1 MRTNAPLRRF
11 LLAALM
17 IGQTALLLHAAF
29 PTEARAQEPQ
39 ATPPATATAGQRLV
53 ESVDITGN
61 RRNRDEDLL
70 YYVTTRPGDP
80 FNPDQ
85 VARDLKALND
95 LNFFNKTKSRVLTV
109 EGARGGI
116 DVIFEV
122 EELPVIRDLQFTG
135 LSSISESDVLK
146 AFRER
151 RIGVQ
156 KENLLDPVKINNA
169 TRVIK
174 ELLAASGH
182 PNATVN
188 ADVEEVSATSSAV
201 TFRVNEGDRVRV
213 VEIEFEG
220 NRNFKDGELRGAM
233 KYVKEAGLITRFKS
247 QDILDREK
255 LDVDLRLLRNYMA
268 GKGYLQARPGEPRIE
283 GLGRRR
289 TGFPILPLPL
299 LSSTDEALRIT
310 IPIIEGKVYRL
321 GDLKI
326 EGNSIF
332 DEKVIRAVI
341 GLQKGDVA
349 SGERIYKGLIEDLKK
364 LYGNNGFIQYT
375 AEPEP
380 TYKDNPANP
389 NEGIAD
395 YTITID
401 EGKQFTLRRLEFT
414 GNTFTRDNVLRREF
428 VLNEG
433 DIYNQ
438 SYVEY
443 SVLRLNQLGFFDP
456 IDKDKDVDFRQNE
469 EEGLVDVSVKVQER
483 GRQQIS
489 FNGGLSGIGGSF
501 FGLDYSTNN
510 LLGRGESLS
519 LNFAAGNRQQSF
531 VFSFTEPQIR
541 NRPISA
547 GFSLFVQSLK
557 FFGEGTFLS
566 QNVNALQ
573 GLSGSELDFLNTGDE
588 NLFTQRTAGLSLF
601 ATAPL
606 SEFYKK
612 RPFTLSTR
620 IGLSYSLS
628 QTSVKDPEVN
638 TDPSNP
644 QNAIPIIFRQPNIL
658 TSRITPSVV
667 YDSRDV
673 RGVDAIGG
681 KQIAMQLAFA
691 GLGGDVRT
699 YQPSLTY
706 QHFIPVRNKR
716 SNNPHVFGF
725 RILAGHVASFA
736 TTAKI
741 REAQTTSLSFIQG
754 VPVYERFFLGDEF
767 TIRGYNVRSIS
778 PIVPIDQFVSSRNV
792 VLASNPTGD
801 AVPINSASLQEFAQQ
816 IGTFTG
822 AGGANSR
829 FLTRGFQP
837 TGADTQ
843 LLGNFEYRIPLFGP
857 VSLAGFADI
866 GSAFNLRKGSDQI
879 FSSNFQGD
887 NPFLNTLGFIQCPAS
902 PFGIAPANLSTL
914 AACRPDSEL
923 ALSSGFSLVVRD
935 NRLVTRE
942 ELSNATR
949 FGPTDPITGLPFGF
963 QSAFLRGEAQTNTA
977 VRLSQAVFNKIS
989 DFRSSVGLEV
999 RVQLPVV
1006 NVPLRL
1012 IGFYNP
1018 NARRG
1023 ASEEIPGAFFRE
1035 EKMGYRFSIGRTF

>member
-1 MRTNAPLRRF
+1 MRINAPLRRF
-11 LLAALM
+11 LLAALV
-17 IGQTALLLHAAF
+17 IGQTALFLSAY
-29 PTEARAQEPQ
+29 PMVARAQEPS
-39 ATPPATATAGQRLV
+39 ATPAANASQRLV
-53 ESVDITGN
+53 ESVDIQGN

-70 YYVTTRPGDP
+70 YYVTTRAGDP
-80 FNPDQ
+80 FSEAQ
-85 VARDLKALND
+85 AARDLKALND
-95 LNFFNKTKSRVLTV
+95 LNFFNKTKSRVLTLD
-109 EGARGGI
+109 GPRGGVE
-116 DVIFEV
+116 VIFEV
-122 EELPVIRDLQFTG
+122 EELPIIRDLQFEG
-135 LSSISESDVLK
+135 LSSVSESDVLK

-151 RIGVQ
+151 RIGIQ
-156 KENLLDPVKINNA
+156 KENISDPVKLNNA
-169 TRVIK
+169 KRLLK
-174 ELLAASGH
+174 ELLSAKGH
-182 PNATVN
+182 PNATV
-188 ADVEEVSATSSAV
+188 DVEEEVVSATSTAI
-201 TFRVNEGDRVRV
+201 TFKIKEGDRVRV

-220 NRNFKDGELRGAM
+220 NKNFKEGELRGAM
-233 KYVKEAGLITRFKS
+233 QYVKEAGLISRFKG

-255 LDVDLRLLRNYMA
+255 LDVDLRLIRNYMA
-268 GKGYLQARPGEPRIE
+268 SKGYLQGRPGEPRVE

-310 IPIIEGKVYRL
+310 IPVIEGKVYRL
-321 GDLKI
+321 GELKI

-341 GLQKGDVA
+341 GLKQGDVA

-380 TYKDNPANP
+380 TYRDNPANP

-456 IDKDKDVDFRQNE
+456 IDKDRDVDFRQNE
-469 EEGLVDVSVKVQER
+469 EEGLVDVNVKVAER

-566 QNVNALQ
+566 QNIDALQ
-573 GLSGSELDFLNTGDE
+573 GITGSQLDFLNTGDE
-588 NLFTQRTAGLSLF
+588 NLFTQRTVGASFF

-620 IGLSYSLS
+620 IGLSYSIS
-628 QTSVKDPEVN
+628 QTSVRDPEVN
-638 TDPSNP
+638 LDPTN
-644 QNAIPIIFRQPNIL
+644 QLNAIPVIYRQPNIL
-658 TSRITPSVV
+658 TSRLTPSVV

-673 RGVDAIGG
+673 RGVDAING
-681 KQIAMQLAFA
+681 KQIALQLAFA

-706 QHFIPVRNKR
+706 QQFIPLRNKN

-725 RILAGHVASFA
+725 RLLVGHVGAFA
-736 TTAKI
+736 TSAKI

-778 PIVPIDQFVSSRNV
+778 PIVPIDQFVTSQNV
-792 VLASNPTGD
+792 VLASNPTGTP
-801 AVPINSASLQEFAQQ
+801 VPVDSTNLQNIARQL
-816 IGTFTG
+816 GTFTG
-822 AGGANSR
+822 PEGGNVIANP
-829 FLTRGFQP
+829 TRGFQP
-837 TGADTQ
+837 IGADTQ

-857 VSLAGFADI
+857 ISIAGFADI
-866 GSAFNLRKGSDQI
+866 GSAFNLRKGADQI
-879 FSSNFQGD
+879 FSSTFNNDNLPFPFLASQLGGFRGSLGALVLEK
-887 NPFLNTLGFIQCPAS
+887 NPFLAAQIISRGNGLFDVG
-902 PFGIAPANLSTL
+902 LL
-914 AACRPDSEL
+914 A
-923 ALSSGFSLVVRD
+923 RD
-935 NRLVTRE
+935 NRLVTQE
-942 ELSNATR
+942 EFAQESCNTCTL
-949 FGPTDPITGLPFGF
+949 DPITGLPFGF
-963 QSAFLRGEAQTNTA
+963 QRVFVRGESQTNTA
-977 VRLSQAVFNKIS
+977 VRLSQAVFDKIG
-989 DFRSSVGLEV
+989 DFRSSVGVEV

-1023 ASEEIPGAFFRE
+1023 VNDQVPLFFQEDRI
-1035 EKMGYRFSIGRTF
+1035 GYRFSIGRTF

>member
-1 MRTNAPLRRF
+1 MRINAPLRRF

-17 IGQTALLLHAAF
+17 IGQTALLHAAL

-39 ATPPATATAGQRLV
+39 STPAATAGQRLV
-53 ESVDITGN
+53 ETVDIQGN

-95 LNFFNKTKSRVLTV
+95 LNFFNKTRSRVLTT

-122 EELPVIRDLQFTG
+122 EELPVIRDLQFEG
-135 LSSISESDVLK
+135 LSSVSESDVLK

-169 TRVIK
+169 VRVIK
-174 ELLAASGH
+174 ELLAGTGH
-182 PNATVN
+182 PNATVT
-188 ADVEEVSATSSAV
+188 AEVEKVSESSSGV
-201 TFRVNEGDRVRV
+201 TFKIDEGDRVRV
-213 VEIEFEG
+213 VEVEFEG

-255 LDVDLRLLRNYMA
+255 LDVDLRLIRNYMA
-268 GKGYLQARPGEPRIE
+268 GKGYLQGRPGEPRIE

-289 TGFPILPLPL
+289 TGFILPLPL

-310 IPIIEGKVYRL
+310 IPIIEGKIYRL
-321 GDLKI
+321 GELKI

-443 SVLRLNQLGFFDP
+443 SVLRLNQLGYFDP
-456 IDKDKDVDFRQNE
+456 VDKDKDVDFRQNE
-469 EEGLVDVSVKVQER
+469 EEGLVDVNVKVQER

-547 GFSLFVQSLK
+547 GFSVFVQSLK

-566 QNVNALQ
+566 QNPSALQ
-573 GLSGSELDFLNTGDE
+573 GLSGSQLDFLNTGDE

-620 IGLSYSLS
+620 IGLSYTLS
-628 QTSVKDPEVN
+628 QTSVKDPDVN
-638 TDPSNP
+638 ADPANP
-644 QNAIPIIFRQPNIL
+644 QNVIPVIYRQPNIL

-673 RGVDAIGG
+673 RGVDAINGR
-681 KQIAMQLAFA
+681 QIALQLPFA

-699 YQPSLTY
+699 FQPSLTY
-706 QHFIPVRNKR
+706 QQFIPVRNKR
-716 SNNPHVFGF
+716 SNNPQVFGF
-725 RILAGHVASFA
+725 RILAGHVGSFA
-736 TTAKI
+736 TSAKI
-741 REAQTTSLSFIQG
+741 REAQSTSLSFIQG

-792 VLASNPTGD
+792 VLATNPTGTAQAID
-801 AVPINSASLQEFAQQ
+801 SESLQALTRQLGE
-816 IGTFTG
+816 FTG
-822 AGGANSR
+822 PEGGNVIANP
-829 FLTRGFQP
+829 TRGFQP
-837 TGADTQ
+837 IGADTQ
-843 LLGNFEYRIPLFGP
+843 LLGNFEYRVPLFGP
-857 VSLAGFADI
+857 ISMAGFADI
-866 GSAFNLRKGSDQI
+866 GSAFNLRKGADQV
-879 FSSNFQGD
+879 FSTSFQPDSPFLASQLGGVRGTLSGLVLEK
-887 NPFLNTLGFIQCPAS
+887 NPFLAFQAS
-902 PFGIAPANLSTL
+902 LDPTAG
-914 AACRPDSEL
+914 
-923 ALSSGFSLVVRD
+923 LVVGLVARD

-942 ELSNATR
+942 ELDNAVR
-949 FGPTDPITGLPFGF
+949 FGPTDPVTGLPFGF
-963 QSAFLRGEAQTNTA
+963 QRVFVRGEAQTNTA
-977 VRLSQAVFNKIS
+977 VRLSQSVFDKIG
-989 DFRSSVGLEV
+989 DFRSSLGVEL

-1023 ASEEIPGAFFRE
+1023 VSDRVPLFFQE
-1035 EKMGYRFSIGRTF
+1035 EKIGYRFSIGRTF

>member
-1 MRTNAPLRRF
+1 MRINAPLRRF

-17 IGQTALLLHAAF
+17 IGQTALLHAAL

-39 ATPPATATAGQRLV
+39 ATPAASTTAQRLV

-70 YYVTTRPGDP
+70 YYVTTRPDDP

-95 LNFFNKTKSRVLTV
+95 LNFFNKTKSRVLTL
-109 EGARGGI
+109 EGPRGGVE
-116 DVIFEV
+116 VIFEV
-122 EELPVIRDLQFTG
+122 EELPVIRELEFKG

-151 RIGVQ
+151 RVGVQ

-169 TRVIK
+169 VRVIK

-182 PNATVN
+182 PNATVER
-188 ADVEEVSATSSAV
+188 VIEEVSASSSSV
-201 TFRVNEGDRVRV
+201 TFKIDEGDRVRV
-213 VEIEFEG
+213 VEVEFEG

-255 LDVDLRLLRNYMA
+255 LDVDLRLIRNYMA
-268 GKGYLQARPGEPRIE
+268 GKGYLQGRPGEPRIE

-289 TGFPILPLPL
+289 TGFPIIPLPL

-321 GDLKI
+321 GELKI

-341 GLQKGDVA
+341 GLKQGDVA

-375 AEPEP
+375 AEPAP

-395 YTITID
+395 YLITIE

-456 IDKDKDVDFRQNE
+456 VDKDKDVDFRQNE
-469 EEGLVDVSVKVQER
+469 EEGLVDVNVKVQER

-566 QNVNALQ
+566 QNPDALQ
-573 GLSGSELDFLNTGDE
+573 GLSGSQLDFLNTSDE
-588 NLFTQRTAGLSLF
+588 NLFTQRTAGASFF

-620 IGLSYSLS
+620 VGVSYSIS
-628 QTSVKDPEVN
+628 RTSVRDPEVN
-638 TDPSNP
+638 ADAANP
-644 QNAIPIIFRQPNIL
+644 QNAIPIIYRQPNIL

-673 RGVDAIGG
+673 RGVDAING
-681 KQIAMQLAFA
+681 KQLAIQLAFA

-706 QHFIPVRNKR
+706 QQFIPVRNKR

-725 RILAGHVASFA
+725 RLLAGYVGSFA
-736 TTAKI
+736 TSARV
-741 REAQTTSLSFIQG
+741 REAQSTSLSFIQG

-778 PIVPIDQFVSSRNV
+778 PIVPIDQFVTTRNV
-792 VLASNPTGD
+792 TLATNATDTPRP
-801 AVPINSASLQEFAQQ
+801 VASEALQQLGRQ
-816 IGTFTG
+816 LGTFTG
-822 AGGANSR
+822 VDGANVIANPS
-829 FLTRGFQP
+829 RGFQP
-837 TGADTQ
+837 IGADTQ
-843 LLGNFEYRIPLFGP
+843 LLGNFEYRVPIFGP
-857 VSLAGFADI
+857 LSIAGFADI
-866 GSAFNLRKGSDQI
+866 GSAFNLRQGADQV
-879 FSSNFQGD
+879 FSTNFNAD
-887 NPFLNTLGFIQCPAS
+887 NPFLASQLGLLRGSISGLVLERNPNLAFFATPNTLDLG
-902 PFGIAPANLSTL
+902 
-914 AACRPDSEL
+914 
-923 ALSSGFSLVVRD
+923 LVARD

-942 ELSNATR
+942 EFSNALR
-949 FGPTDPITGLPFGF
+949 IGPVDPITGLPFGF
-963 QSAFLRGEAQTNTA
+963 QQVFLRGEAQTNTA
-977 VRLSQAVFNKIS
+977 VRLSQAVFNKIG
-989 DFRSSVGLEV
+989 DFRSSVGLEL

-1023 ASEEIPGAFFRE
+1023 VSDRVPLFFDE
-1035 EKMGYRFSIGRTF
+1035 DKLGYRFSIGRTF

>member
-17 IGQTALLLHAAF
+17 IGQTALLHAAL

-39 ATPPATATAGQRLV
+39 TTPAAQSQRLV

-70 YYVTTRPGDP
+70 YYISTRPGDP

-85 VARDLKALND
+85 AARDLKALND
-95 LNFFNKTKSRVLTV
+95 LNFFNKTKSRVLTT

-122 EELPVIRDLQFTG
+122 EELPVIRELVFNG

-169 TRVIK
+169 TRTIK
-174 ELLAASGH
+174 EMLAATGH
-182 PNATVN
+182 PNATVTPSI
-188 ADVEEVSATSSAV
+188 EEVSATSSSV
-201 TFRVNEGDRVRV
+201 TFNVEEGDRVRV

-220 NRNFKDGELRGAM
+220 NRNFKEGELRGAM
-233 KYVKEAGLITRFKS
+233 KYVKEAGFITRFKS

-255 LDVDLRLLRNYMA
+255 LEVDLRLIRNYMA

-321 GDLKI
+321 GELKI

-341 GLQKGDVA
+341 GLKQGDVA

-380 TYKDNPANP
+380 TYRDNPANP
-389 NEGIAD
+389 SEGIAD

-443 SVLRLNQLGFFDP
+443 SVLRLNQLGYFDP
-456 IDKDKDVDFRQNE
+456 VDKDKDVDFRQNE
-469 EEGLVDVSVKVQER
+469 EEGLVDVNVKVQER

-566 QNVNALQ
+566 QNLNALQ

-588 NLFTQRTAGLSLF
+588 NLFTQRTLGASLF

-620 IGLSYSLS
+620 IGLSYSIS
-628 QTSVKDPEVN
+628 QTSVRDPEVN
-638 TDPSNP
+638 TDPTNS
-644 QNAIPIIFRQPNIL
+644 QNAIPVIYEQPNIL

-681 KQIAMQLAFA
+681 KQIALQFAFA

-699 YQPSLTY
+699 IQPSLTY

-725 RILAGHVASFA
+725 RILAGHVGSFA
-736 TTAKI
+736 TSAKI
-741 REAQTTSLSFIQG
+741 RQAQTTSLSFIQG

-778 PIVPIDQFVSSRNV
+778 PIVPIDQFVTTRNV
-792 VLASNPTGD
+792 VLTANATGD
-801 AVPINSASLQEFAQQ
+801 PIPIQSESLQSLAQQ
-816 IGTFTG
+816 LGTFTG
-822 AGGANSR
+822 PEGANVIANPRRS
-829 FLTRGFQP
+829 FQP
-837 TGADTQ
+837 IGGDTQ
-843 LLGNFEYRIPLFGP
+843 LLGNFEYRMPIFGP
-857 VSLAGFADI
+857 VSIAGFADI
-866 GSAFNLRKGSDQI
+866 GSAFNLRKGADQI
-879 FSSNFQGD
+879 FSTNFQPD
-887 NPFLNTLGFIQCPAS
+887 NPFLTTQLGNG
-902 PFGIAPANLSTL
+902 FGGSL
-914 AACRPDSEL
+914 
-923 ALSSGFSLVVRD
+923 GGLVVLKNTDLAFQILGDPATGLVNVGLVARD

-942 ELSNATR
+942 ELSQESCNTCSL
-949 FGPTDPITGLPFGF
+949 DPITMLPFGF
-963 QSAFLRGEAQTNTA
+963 QRVFVRGEAQTNTA
-977 VRLSQAVFNKIS
+977 LRLSQAVFNKIS
-989 DFRSSVGLEV
+989 DFRSSVGMEV

-1023 ASEEIPGAFFRE
+1023 FSDRIPGAFFQEQRI
-1035 EKMGYRFSIGRTF
+1035 GYRFSIGRTF

>member
-1 MRTNAPLRRF
+1 MRINAPLRRF
-11 LLAALM
+11 LLAALI
-17 IGQTALLLHAAF
+17 IGQTALFVSALPAS
-29 PTEARAQEPQ
+29 AQEPT
-39 ATPPATATAGQRLV
+39 APASQSQKLV
-53 ESVDITGN
+53 ESVDISGN
-61 RRNRDEDLL
+61 RRNREEDLL

-80 FNPDQ
+80 FSEAQ

-95 LNFFNKTKSRVLTV
+95 LNFFNKTKSRVLTL
-109 EGARGGI
+109 EGPRGGVE
-116 DVIFEV
+116 VIFEV
-122 EELPVIRDLQFTG
+122 EELPVIRDLQFEG
-135 LSSISESDVLK
+135 LSSVSESELLK

-151 RIGVQ
+151 RVGIQ
-156 KENLLDPVKINNA
+156 KENLLDPVKLNTA

-174 ELLAASGH
+174 ELLSAKGH
-182 PNATVN
+182 PNATVE
-188 ADVEEVSATSSAV
+188 VEQEVVSATSSAV
-201 TFRVNEGDRVRV
+201 TFRVKEGDRVRV

-220 NRNFKDGELRGAM
+220 NKNFKEGELRGAM
-233 KYVKEAGLITRFKS
+233 KYVKEAGLITRFKGR
-247 QDILDREK
+247 DILDREK
-255 LDVDLRLLRNYMA
+255 LDVDLRLIRNYMA
-268 GKGYLQARPGEPRIE
+268 GKGYLQARPGEPRVE

-321 GDLKI
+321 GELKI

-332 DEKVIRAVI
+332 DEKIIRAVI
-341 GLQKGDVA
+341 GLKQGDVA

-456 IDKDKDVDFRQNE
+456 VDKERDVDFRQNE
-469 EEGLVDVSVKVQER
+469 EEGLVDVNVKVQER

-541 NRPISA
+541 NRPITA

-566 QNVNALQ
+566 QNVDALQ
-573 GLSGSELDFLNTGDE
+573 GISGSQLDFLNTGDE
-588 NLFTQRTAGLSLF
+588 NLFTQRTLGASFF

-620 IGLSYSLS
+620 IGLSYSIS
-628 QTSVKDPEVN
+628 RTSVRDPEVN
-638 TDPSNP
+638 TDPANQ
-644 QNAIPIIFRQPNIL
+644 QNAIPVIYRQPNIL
-658 TSRITPSVV
+658 TSRLTPSVV

-673 RGVDAIGG
+673 RGVDAINGR
-681 KQIAMQLAFA
+681 QIALQLAFA

-699 YQPSLTY
+699 YQPTLTY
-706 QHFIPVRNKR
+706 QQFIPVRNKR
-716 SNNPHVFGF
+716 SNNPQVFGF
-725 RILAGHVASFA
+725 RLLMGHVGSFA
-736 TTAKI
+736 TSARI
-741 REAQTTSLSFIQG
+741 REAQATSLSFIQG
-754 VPVYERFFLGDEF
+754 VPIYERFFLGDEF

-778 PIVPIDQFVSSRNV
+778 PIVPIEQFVSSRNV
-792 VLASNPTGD
+792 VVAANATD
-801 AVPINSASLQEFAQQ
+801 APVPIEGLQRFASL
-816 IGTFTG
+816 GVFTG
-822 AGGANSR
+822 TGGANSL
-829 FLTRGFQP
+829 FINRGFQP
-837 TGADTQ
+837 IGADTQ

-857 VSLAGFADI
+857 ISMAGFADI
-866 GSAFNLRKGSDQI
+866 GSAFNLRQGSDQV
-879 FSSNFQGD
+879 FSSSFQPD
-887 NPFLNTLGFIQCPAS
+887 SPFLSTLGVIPCPAS
-902 PFGIAPANLSTL
+902 PFGVAPATL
-914 AACRPDSEL
+914 TTLTACSSSEGL
-923 ALSSGFSLVVRD
+923 ALSNGFSLVARD

-942 ELSNATR
+942 EFINATR
-949 FGPTDPITGLPFGF
+949 NGPLDPLTGLPFGF
-963 QSAFLRGEAQTNTA
+963 QSVFLRGEAQTNTA
-977 VRLSQAVFNKIS
+977 VRLSQSVFSKIG
-989 DFRSSVGLEV
+989 DFRSSVGLEF

-1023 ASEEIPGAFFRE
+1023 VSDRVPLFFQE
-1035 EKMGYRFSIGRTF
+1035 EKIGYRFSIGRTF

>member
-1 MRTNAPLRRF
+1 MRINAPLRRF

-17 IGQTALLLHAAF
+17 IGQMALLYAAL

-39 ATPPATATAGQRLV
+39 STPAATAGQRLV
-53 ESVDITGN
+53 ETVDIQGN

-70 YYVTTRPGDP
+70 YYVTTRPNEP

-95 LNFFNKTKSRVLTV
+95 LNFFNKTRSRVLTT

-122 EELPVIRDLQFTG
+122 EELPVIRELQFKG

-169 TRVIK
+169 VRVIK
-174 ELLAASGH
+174 ELLAATGH
-182 PNATVN
+182 PNATVERQI
-188 ADVEEVSATSSAV
+188 EEVSASSSSV
-201 TFRVNEGDRVRV
+201 TFNVDEGDRVRV
-213 VEIEFEG
+213 VEVEFEG

-255 LDVDLRLLRNYMA
+255 LDVDLRLIRNYMA
-268 GKGYLQARPGEPRIE
+268 GKGYLQGRPGEPRIE

-289 TGFPILPLPL
+289 TGFILPLPL

-310 IPIIEGKVYRL
+310 IPIIEGKIYRL
-321 GDLKI
+321 GELKI

-443 SVLRLNQLGFFDP
+443 SVLRLNQLGYFDP
-456 IDKDKDVDFRQNE
+456 VDKDKDVDFRQNE
-469 EEGLVDVSVKVQER
+469 EEGLVDVNVKVQER

-547 GFSLFVQSLK
+547 GFSVFVQSLK

-566 QNVNALQ
+566 QNVSALQ
-573 GLSGSELDFLNTGDE
+573 GLSGSQLDFLNTGDE
-588 NLFTQRTAGLSLF
+588 NLFTQRTTGLSLF

-620 IGLSYSLS
+620 IGLSYTLS
-628 QTSVKDPEVN
+628 QTSVRDPEVN
-638 TDPSNP
+638 TDPANP
-644 QNAIPIIFRQPNIL
+644 QNAIPVIYRQPNIL

-681 KQIAMQLAFA
+681 KQIALQLAFA

-699 YQPSLTY
+699 FQPSLTY

-725 RILAGHVASFA
+725 RILAGHVGSFA
-736 TTAKI
+736 TSAKI

-767 TIRGYNVRSIS
+767 TLRGYNVRSIS

-792 VLASNPTGD
+792 VLATNPTGTAQAID
-801 AVPINSASLQEFAQQ
+801 SESLQALTRQLGE
-816 IGTFTG
+816 FTG
-822 AGGANSR
+822 PEGGNVIANP
-829 FLTRGFQP
+829 TRGFQP
-837 TGADTQ
+837 IGADTQ
-843 LLGNFEYRIPLFGP
+843 LLGNFEYRVPLFGP
-857 VSLAGFADI
+857 ISMAGFADI
-866 GSAFNLRKGSDQI
+866 GSAFNLRKGADQV
-879 FSSNFQGD
+879 FSTSFQPDSPFLSSQLGGLRGTLSGLVLEK
-887 NPFLNTLGFIQCPAS
+887 NPFLAFQALLDPAA
-902 PFGIAPANLSTL
+902 G
-914 AACRPDSEL
+914 
-923 ALSSGFSLVVRD
+923 LVVGLVARD

-942 ELSNATR
+942 ELSEQSCNVC
-949 FGPTDPITGLPFGF
+949 PLDPITGLPFGF
-963 QSAFLRGEAQTNTA
+963 QRVFVRGEAQTNTA
-977 VRLSQAVFNKIS
+977 VRLSQSVFDKIG
-989 DFRSSVGLEV
+989 DFKSSLGVEL

-1023 ASEEIPGAFFRE
+1023 VNDRVPLFFQE
-1035 EKMGYRFSIGRTF
+1035 EKIGYRFSIGRTF

>member
-17 IGQTALLLHAAF
+17 IGQTALLHAAF

-39 ATPPATATAGQRLV
+39 NTPAAVATAGQRLV
-53 ESVDITGN
+53 ESVDIQGN

-70 YYVTTRPGDP
+70 YYVTTRAGDP
-80 FNPDQ
+80 FNADQ

-95 LNFFNKTKSRVLTV
+95 LNFFNKTKSRVLTL
-109 EGARGGI
+109 EGPRGG
-116 DVIFEV
+116 VEVVFEV
-122 EELPVIRDLQFTG
+122 EELPVIRDLQFKG
-135 LSSISESDVLK
+135 LSSVTESDVLK

-156 KENLLDPVKINNA
+156 KENLLDPVKINNG

-174 ELLAASGH
+174 ELLAAAGH
-182 PNATVN
+182 PNATVTPEI
-188 ADVEEVSATSSAV
+188 EEVSATSSAV
-201 TFRVNEGDRVRV
+201 TFNIDEGDRVRV

-233 KYVKEAGLITRFKS
+233 RYVKEAGFLARFKG

-255 LDVDLRLLRNYMA
+255 LDVDLRLIRNYMA

-321 GDLKI
+321 GELKI

-332 DEKVIRAVI
+332 DERVIRSVI
-341 GLQKGDVA
+341 GLKQGDVA

-433 DIYNQ
+433 DIYHQ
-438 SYVEY
+438 DYVEY

-456 IDKDKDVDFRQNE
+456 IDKEKDVDFRQNE
-469 EEGLVDVSVKVQER
+469 EEGLVDVNVKVQER

-566 QNVNALQ
+566 QNADALQ
-573 GLSGSELDFLNTGDE
+573 GLSGSQLDFLNTGDE

-620 IGLSYSLS
+620 IGLSYALS
-628 QTSVKDPEVN
+628 QTSVSDPEVN
-638 TDPSNP
+638 TDPANP
-644 QNAIPIIFRQPNIL
+644 QNAIPVIYRQPNIL

-681 KQIAMQLAFA
+681 KQIALQFAFA

-699 YQPSLTY
+699 IQPSLTY

-725 RILAGHVASFA
+725 RILAGHVGSFA

-741 REAQTTSLSFIQG
+741 RDAQSTSLSFIQG

-778 PIVPIDQFVSSRNV
+778 PIVPIEQFVSSRGV
-792 VLASNPTGD
+792 VVASNASDTPVALPGLQQY
-801 AVPINSASLQEFAQQ
+801 ASLGE
-816 IGTFTG
+816 FTG
-822 AGGANSR
+822 VGGANSR
-829 FLTRGFQP
+829 FINRGYQP

-843 LLGNFEYRIPLFGP
+843 LLGNFEYRVPIFGP
-857 VSLAGFADI
+857 VSVAGFADI
-866 GSAFNLRKGSDQI
+866 GSAFNLRKGGDQV
-879 FSSNFQGD
+879 FSSLFQD
-887 NPFLNTLGFIQCPAS
+887 DLPFLSTLGFIQCPSS
-902 PFGIAPANLSTL
+902 PFGIAPANLTTL
-914 AACRPDSEL
+914 VACRADSEL
-923 ALSSGFSLVVRD
+923 AFTAGFSLVARD
-935 NRLVTRE
+935 NRLVTRG
-942 ELSNATR
+942 ELENSSGFR
-949 FGPTDPITGLPFGF
+949 PIDPITGLPFGF
-963 QSAFLRGEAQTNTA
+963 QPVFLRGQAQTNTA
-977 VRLSQAVFNKIS
+977 VRLSQSVFDKIS
-989 DFRSSVGLEV
+989 DFRSSIGVEL

-1018 NARRG
+1018 SARRG
-1023 ASEEIPGAFFRE
+1023 VNDQVPLFFQE

>member
-1 MRTNAPLRRF
+1 MRNNAPLRRF
-11 LLAALM
+11 LLAALF
-17 IGQTALLLHAAF
+17 IGQTALLHAAF

-39 ATPPATATAGQRLV
+39 ATPPAAATAQQRLV
-53 ESVDITGN
+53 ESVDIQGN

-70 YYVTTRPGDP
+70 YYVATRPGDP
-80 FNPDQ
+80 FNEAQ
-85 VARDLKALND
+85 VARDMKALLD
-95 LNFFNKTKSRVLTV
+95 LNFFNKTESRVLTLD
-109 EGARGGI
+109 GARGGVE
-116 DVIFEV
+116 VIFEV
-122 EELPVIRDLQFTG
+122 KELPVIRDLQFEG
-135 LSSISESDVLK
+135 LSSVTESDVLK
-146 AFRER
+146 AFREK

-182 PNATVN
+182 PNATV
-188 ADVEEVSATSSAV
+188 VPEIEKVSESSSAV
-201 TFRVNEGDRVRV
+201 TFRIKEGDRVRV

-220 NRNFKDGELRGAM
+220 NKNFKDGELRGAM
-233 KYVKEAGLITRFKS
+233 KLVKEAGFITRFKG

-255 LDVDLRLLRNYMA
+255 LDVDLRLIRNYMA

-283 GLGRRR
+283 GIGRRR

-299 LSSTDEALRIT
+299 LSSSDEALRIT
-310 IPIIEGKVYRL
+310 IPIIEGKIYRL
-321 GDLKI
+321 GELKI

-332 DEKVIRAVI
+332 DERVIRAVI

-349 SGERIYKGLIEDLKK
+349 SGERIYKGLVEDLKK
-364 LYGNNGFIQYT
+364 LYGNNGFIEYT

-389 NEGIAD
+389 SEGIAD

-428 VLNEG
+428 ALNEG

-438 SYVEY
+438 SYVEF

-456 IDKDKDVDFRQNE
+456 VDKEKDVDFRQNQ
-469 EEGLVDVSVKVQER
+469 EEGLVDVSVKVAER

-489 FNGGLSGIGGSF
+489 FNGGLSGVGGSF

-541 NRPISA
+541 NRPITA
-547 GFSLFVQSLK
+547 GFSVFVQSLK

-566 QNVNALQ
+566 QNSDALQ
-573 GLSGSELDFLNTGDE
+573 GISGSQIDFLNTGDE
-588 NLFTQRTAGLSLF
+588 NLFTQRTLGASFF

-620 IGLSYSLS
+620 IGVSYSVS
-628 QTSVKDPEVN
+628 RTSVRDPEVN
-638 TDPSNP
+638 TNPANP
-644 QNAIPIIFRQPNIL
+644 QNAIPVIYRQPNIL
-658 TSRITPSVV
+658 TSRITPNLV
-667 YDSRDV
+667 YDTRDV
-673 RGVDAIGG
+673 RGVDAING
-681 KQIAMQLAFA
+681 KQLALQLAFA

-706 QHFIPVRNKR
+706 QQFIPVRNKR

-725 RILAGHVASFA
+725 RLLMGHVGSFA
-736 TTAKI
+736 TSARI
-741 REAQTTSLSFIQG
+741 RDAQTTSLSFIQG
-754 VPVYERFFLGDEF
+754 VPVYERYFLGDEF

-778 PIVPIDQFVSSRNV
+778 PIVPIDQFVTSRNV
-792 VLASNPTGD
+792 VLATNPTGT
-801 AVPINSASLQEFAQQ
+801 AVPVASAELQTLAQQ
-816 IGTFTG
+816 LGTFTG
-822 AGGANSR
+822 PDGANPIANPS
-829 FLTRGFQP
+829 RGFQP
-837 TGADTQ
+837 IGADTQ
-843 LLGNFEYRIPLFGP
+843 LLGNFEYRVPIFGP
-857 VSLAGFADI
+857 VSIAGFADI
-866 GSAFNLRKGSDQI
+866 GSAFNLRQGADQV
-879 FSSNFQGD
+879 FSTTFQA
-887 NPFLNTLGFIQCPAS
+887 NSPFLATQLSGTRGSLGGLVLERNQILARQILFDGTLFNVG
-902 PFGIAPANLSTL
+902 
-914 AACRPDSEL
+914 
-923 ALSSGFSLVVRD
+923 LVARD
-935 NRLVTRE
+935 NRLVTAD
-942 ELSNATR
+942 ELAQASCGSCA
-949 FGPTDPITGLPFGF
+949 FDPLTGLPFGF
-963 QSAFLRGEAQTNTA
+963 QRVFVRGEAQTNTA
-977 VRLSQAVFNKIS
+977 VRLSQSVFDKIG
-989 DFRSSVGLEV
+989 DFRSSVGVEL

-1023 ASEEIPGAFFRE
+1023 VSNEVPLFFRE

>member
-1 MRTNAPLRRF
+1 MQ
-11 LLAALM
+11 
-17 IGQTALLLHAAF
+17 G
-29 PTEARAQEPQ
+29 
-39 ATPPATATAGQRLV
+39 
-53 ESVDITGN
+53 
-61 RRNRDEDLL
+61 
-70 YYVTTRPGDP
+70 
-80 FNPDQ
+80 
-85 VARDLKALND
+85 
-95 LNFFNKTKSRVLTV
+95 
-109 EGARGGI
+109 
-116 DVIFEV
+116 
-122 EELPVIRDLQFTG
+122 
-135 LSSISESDVLK
+135 
-146 AFRER
+146 
-151 RIGVQ
+151 
-156 KENLLDPVKINNA
+156 
-169 TRVIK
+169 
-174 ELLAASGH
+174 
-182 PNATVN
+182 
-188 ADVEEVSATSSAV
+188 
-201 TFRVNEGDRVRV
+201 
-213 VEIEFEG
+213 
-220 NRNFKDGELRGAM
+220 
-233 KYVKEAGLITRFKS
+233 
-247 QDILDREK
+247 
-255 LDVDLRLLRNYMA
+255 
-268 GKGYLQARPGEPRIE
+268 RPGEPRIE

-310 IPIIEGKVYRL
+310 IPVIEGKVYRL

-341 GLQKGDVA
+341 GLKQGDVA

-380 TYKDNPANP
+380 TYRDNPANP
-389 NEGIAD
+389 EEGIAD

-456 IDKDKDVDFRQNE
+456 IDKDADVDFRQNE
-469 EEGLVDVSVKVQER
+469 EEGLVDVNVKVAER

-547 GFSLFVQSLK
+547 GFSVFVQSLK

-566 QNVNALQ
+566 QNLAALQ
-573 GLSGSELDFLNTGDE
+573 GLSGSQLDFLNTGDE
-588 NLFTQRTAGLSLF
+588 NLFTQRTVGASFF

-628 QTSVKDPEVN
+628 QTSVRDPEVN
-638 TDPSNP
+638 ADPSNP
-644 QNAIPIIFRQPNIL
+644 QNAIPVIYRQPNIL
-658 TSRITPSVV
+658 TSRLTPSIV

-681 KQIAMQLAFA
+681 KQIAVQLAFA

-706 QHFIPVRNKR
+706 QQFIPVRNKR

-725 RILAGHVASFA
+725 RLLVGHVGAFA
-736 TTAKI
+736 TSAKI

-778 PIVPIDQFVSSRNV
+778 PIVPIEQFVTSQNV
-792 VLASNPTGD
+792 VLASNPAG
-801 AVPINSASLQEFAQQ
+801 APVPVESANLQNLARQL
-816 IGTFTG
+816 GTFTG
-822 AGGANSR
+822 AEGGNVIANP
-829 FLTRGFQP
+829 TRGFQP
-837 TGADTQ
+837 IGADTQ
-843 LLGNFEYRIPLFGP
+843 LLGNFEYRVPIFGP
-857 VSLAGFADI
+857 VSIAGFADI
-866 GSAFNLRKGSDQI
+866 GSAFNLRRGADQI
-879 FSSNFQGD
+879 FASSFNNDNSAFPFLASQLGGFRGSLGALVLEK
-887 NPFLNTLGFIQCPAS
+887 NPFLAAQITSRGNGLFDVG
-902 PFGIAPANLSTL
+902 LL
-914 AACRPDSEL
+914 A
-923 ALSSGFSLVVRD
+923 RD
-935 NRLVTRE
+935 NRLVTQE
-942 ELSNATR
+942 EFAQESCNTCTL
-949 FGPTDPITGLPFGF
+949 DPITGLPFGF
-963 QSAFLRGEAQTNTA
+963 QRVFVRGDAQTNTA
-977 VRLSQAVFNKIS
+977 VRLSQAVFDKIG

-1023 ASEEIPGAFFRE
+1023 VNEQVPLFFQE
-1035 EKMGYRFSIGRTF
+1035 EKIGYRFSIGRTF

>member
-1 MRTNAPLRRF
+1 A
-11 LLAALM
+11 
-17 IGQTALLLHAAF
+17 
-29 PTEARAQEPQ
+29 
-39 ATPPATATAGQRLV
+39 
-53 ESVDITGN
+53 
-61 RRNRDEDLL
+61 
-70 YYVTTRPGDP
+70 
-80 FNPDQ
+80 DQ

-95 LNFFNKTKSRVLTV
+95 LNFFNKTKSRVLTL
-109 EGARGGI
+109 EGPRGG
-116 DVIFEV
+116 VEVVFEV
-122 EELPVIRDLQFTG
+122 EELPVIRDLQFKG
-135 LSSISESDVLK
+135 LSSVTESDVLK

-156 KENLLDPVKINNA
+156 KENLLDPVKINNG

-182 PNATVN
+182 PNATVTPSI
-188 ADVEEVSATSSAV
+188 EEVSATSSAV
-201 TFRVNEGDRVRV
+201 TFNIDEGDRVRV

-233 KYVKEAGLITRFKS
+233 KYVKEAGFIARFKG

-255 LDVDLRLLRNYMA
+255 LDVDLRLIRNYMA

-321 GDLKI
+321 GELKI

-332 DEKVIRAVI
+332 DERVIRSVI
-341 GLQKGDVA
+341 GLKQGDVA

-433 DIYNQ
+433 DIYHQ
-438 SYVEY
+438 DYVEY

-456 IDKDKDVDFRQNE
+456 IDKEKDVDFRQNE
-469 EEGLVDVSVKVQER
+469 EEGLVDVNVKVQER

-566 QNVNALQ
+566 QNADALQ
-573 GLSGSELDFLNTGDE
+573 GLSGSQLDFLNTGDE

-620 IGLSYSLS
+620 IGLSYALS
-628 QTSVKDPEVN
+628 QTSVSDPEVN
-638 TDPSNP
+638 TDPANP
-644 QNAIPIIFRQPNIL
+644 QNVIPVIYRQPNIL

-681 KQIAMQLAFA
+681 KQIALQFALA

-699 YQPSLTY
+699 IQPSLTY

-725 RILAGHVASFA
+725 RILAGHVGSFA
-736 TTAKI
+736 TSAKI
-741 REAQTTSLSFIQG
+741 RDAQNNSLSFIQG

-778 PIVPIDQFVSSRNV
+778 PIVPIEQFVSSRGV
-792 VLASNPTGD
+792 VVASNASGTPVALQGLQQF
-801 AVPINSASLQEFAQQ
+801 ASLGE
-816 IGTFTG
+816 FTG

-829 FLTRGFQP
+829 FINRGFQP

-843 LLGNFEYRIPLFGP
+843 LLGNFEYRVPIFGP
-857 VSLAGFADI
+857 VSVAGFADI
-866 GSAFNLRKGSDQI
+866 GSAFNLRKGGDQV
-879 FSSNFQGD
+879 FSSLFQD
-887 NPFLNTLGFIQCPAS
+887 DIPFLSTLGFIQCPS
-902 PFGIAPANLSTL
+902 SSFGIAPANLTTL
-914 AACRPDSEL
+914 VACRPDSEL
-923 ALSSGFSLVVRD
+923 AFTAGFSLVARD
-935 NRLVTRE
+935 NRLVTRG
-942 ELSNATR
+942 ELENNSGFR
-949 FGPTDPITGLPFGF
+949 PIDPITGLPFGF
-963 QSAFLRGEAQTNTA
+963 QPVFLRGQAQTNTA
-977 VRLSQAVFNKIS
+977 VRLSQSVFDKIS
-989 DFRSSVGLEV
+989 DFRSSIGVEL

-1018 NARRG
+1018 SARRG
-1023 ASEEIPGAFFRE
+1023 VNDQVPLFFQE

>member
-1 MRTNAPLRRF
+1 MRINAPLRRF
-11 LLAALM
+11 LLAALV
-17 IGQTALLLHAAF
+17 IGQTALLLNAF
-29 PTEARAQEPQ
+29 STSARAQEPQ
-39 ATPPATATAGQRLV
+39 ATPAAGQRLV
-53 ESVDITGN
+53 ESVDIQGN

-70 YYVTTRPGDP
+70 YYVTTRAGDA
-80 FNPDQ
+80 FNEAQ
-85 VARDLKALND
+85 VARDLKALLD
-95 LNFFNKTKSRVLTV
+95 LNFFSKTESRVLTLD
-109 EGARGGI
+109 GPRGGVE
-116 DVIFEV
+116 VIFEV
-122 EELPVIRDLQFTG
+122 KELPIIRDLQFEG
-135 LSSISESDVLK
+135 LSSVTESEVLK

-151 RIGVQ
+151 RIGIQ
-156 KENLLDPVKINNA
+156 KENISDPVKLNNA
-169 TRVIK
+169 KRLLK
-174 ELLAASGH
+174 ELLSAKGH
-182 PNATVN
+182 PNATV
-188 ADVEEVSATSSAV
+188 DVEEEVVSATSTAI
-201 TFRVNEGDRVRV
+201 TFKIKEGDRVRV

-220 NRNFKDGELRGAM
+220 NKNFKEGELRDAM
-233 KYVKEAGLITRFKS
+233 KYVKEAGLISRFKG

-255 LDVDLRLLRNYMA
+255 LDVDLRLVRNYMA
-268 GKGYLQARPGEPRIE
+268 SKGYLQGRPGEPRVE

-289 TGFPILPLPL
+289 TGFPIIPLPL

-310 IPIIEGKVYRL
+310 IPIIEGKIYRL
-321 GDLKI
+321 GELKI

-341 GLQKGDVA
+341 GLKQGDVA

-389 NEGIAD
+389 SEGIAD

-443 SVLRLNQLGFFDP
+443 SVLRLNQLGYFDP
-456 IDKDKDVDFRQNE
+456 VDKERDVDFRQNE
-469 EEGLVDVSVKVQER
+469 EEGLVDVNVKVVER

-547 GFSLFVQSLK
+547 GFSVFVQSLK

-566 QNVNALQ
+566 QNAEALQ
-573 GLSGSELDFLNTGDE
+573 GLSGSQLDFLNTSDE
-588 NLFTQRTAGLSLF
+588 NLFTQRTVGLSLF

-620 IGLSYSLS
+620 VGLSYSLS
-628 QTSVKDPEVN
+628 QTSVKTPEVN
-638 TDPSNP
+638 ADPNN
-644 QNAIPIIFRQPNIL
+644 QLNAIPVIYDQPNIL

-673 RGVDAIGG
+673 RGVDAING
-681 KQIAMQLAFA
+681 KQIAFQFAFA

-706 QHFIPVRNKR
+706 QQFIPVRNKR

-725 RILAGHVASFA
+725 RLLVGHVGAFA
-736 TTAKI
+736 TTA
-741 REAQTTSLSFIQG
+741 RVRDAQTTSLSFIQG

-778 PIVPIDQFVSSRNV
+778 PIVPIDQYVTSQGV
-792 VLASNPTGD
+792 ALASNATG
-801 AVPINSASLQEFAQQ
+801 APVLVNSASLQAIAQQ
-816 IGTFTG
+816 LGTFTG
-822 AGGANSR
+822 PDGGNVIANPA
-829 FLTRGFQP
+829 RGFQP
-837 TGADTQ
+837 IGADTQ
-843 LLGNFEYRIPLFGP
+843 LLGNFEYRIPIFGP
-857 VSLAGFADI
+857 VSIAGFADI
-866 GSAFNLRKGSDQI
+866 GSAFNLRKGADQV
-879 FSSNFQGD
+879 FSTNFQDDFPFLAGQLGGLRSSLSGLVLEK
-887 NPFLNTLGFIQCPAS
+887 NPFLASQITLQSNGLINVA
-902 PFGIAPANLSTL
+902 LL
-914 AACRPDSEL
+914 A
-923 ALSSGFSLVVRD
+923 RD
-935 NRLVTRE
+935 NRLVTQE
-942 ELSNATR
+942 EFAQESCNTCTL
-949 FGPTDPITGLPFGF
+949 DPITGLPFGF
-963 QSAFLRGEAQTNTA
+963 QRVFVRGQAQTNTA
-977 VRLSQAVFNKIS
+977 VRLSQAVFDKIG
-989 DFRSSVGLEV
+989 DIRSSVGMEV

-1023 ASEEIPGAFFRE
+1023 VSDRVPLFFQE
-1035 EKMGYRFSIGRTF
+1035 EKIGYRFSIGRTF

>member
-1 MRTNAPLRRF
+1 MRINAPLRRF

-17 IGQTALLLHAAF
+17 IGQTALLHAAL
-29 PTEARAQEPQ
+29 PSEARAQEPQ
-39 ATPPATATAGQRLV
+39 ATPAATAGQRLV
-53 ESVDITGN
+53 ESVDIQGN

-70 YYVTTRPGDP
+70 YYVTTRAGDP
-80 FNPDQ
+80 FNEAQ

-95 LNFFNKTKSRVLTV
+95 LNFFNKTRSRVLTL
-109 EGARGGI
+109 EGPRGGVE
-116 DVIFEV
+116 VIFEV
-122 EELPVIRDLQFTG
+122 EELPVIRDLQFDG
-135 LSSISESDVLK
+135 LSSITESDVLK

-169 TRVIK
+169 VRVIK
-174 ELLAASGH
+174 ELLSASGH

-188 ADVEEVSATSSAV
+188 ADIEKVSESSSAV
-201 TFRVNEGDRVRV
+201 TFKIDEGDRVRV

-220 NRNFKDGELRGAM
+220 NKNFKDGELRGAM
-233 KYVKEAGLITRFKS
+233 KYVKEAGFITRFKS

-255 LDVDLRLLRNYMA
+255 LEVDLRLVRNYMA

-321 GDLKI
+321 GELKI

-341 GLQKGDVA
+341 GLKQGDVA

-456 IDKDKDVDFRQNE
+456 VDKDKDVDFRQND
-469 EEGLVDVSVKVQER
+469 EEGLVDVNVKVQER

-519 LNFAAGNRQQSF
+519 LNFAAGNRQQAF

-541 NRPISA
+541 NRPITA

-566 QNVNALQ
+566 QNADALQ
-573 GLSGSELDFLNTGDE
+573 GISGSQIDFLNTGDE
-588 NLFTQRTAGLSLF
+588 NLFTQRTAGASFF

-620 IGLSYSLS
+620 IGLSYAIS

-638 TDPSNP
+638 TDPANQ
-644 QNAIPIIFRQPNIL
+644 QNAIPVIYRQPNIL
-658 TSRITPSVV
+658 TSRLTPSVV

-673 RGVDAIGG
+673 RGVDAING
-681 KQIAMQLAFA
+681 KQIALQFAFA

-699 YQPSLTY
+699 FQPSLTY
-706 QHFIPVRNKR
+706 QQFIPVRNKN

-725 RILAGHVASFA
+725 RILVGHVGAFA
-736 TTAKI
+736 TSAKI

-778 PIVPIDQFVSSRNV
+778 PIVPIDQFVTSQNV
-792 VLASNPTGD
+792 VLASNGSGAAIPVDST
-801 AVPINSASLQEFAQQ
+801 SLQSLAREL
-816 IGTFTG
+816 GTFTG
-822 AGGANSR
+822 PGGANVVANPA
-829 FLTRGFQP
+829 RGFQP
-837 TGADTQ
+837 IGADTQ
-843 LLGNFEYRIPLFGP
+843 LLGNFEYRVPIFGP
-857 VSLAGFADI
+857 ISVAGFADI

-879 FSSNFQGD
+879 FSTSFQPDSPFLATQLGGLRGTLSGLVLEK
-887 NPFLNTLGFIQCPAS
+887 NPFLASQLAFDPTLGTFTI
-902 PFGIAPANLSTL
+902 G
-914 AACRPDSEL
+914 
-923 ALSSGFSLVVRD
+923 LVSRD
-935 NRLVTRE
+935 NRLATRE
-942 ELSNATR
+942 ELDNATR

-963 QSAFLRGEAQTNTA
+963 QRVFVRGEAQTNTA
-977 VRLSQAVFNKIS
+977 VRLSQAVFDKIG
-989 DFRSSVGLEV
+989 DFRSSLGVEV

-1023 ASEEIPGAFFRE
+1023 VNSQVPLFFDE
-1035 EKMGYRFSIGRTF
+1035 DKMGYRFSIGRTF

>member
-1 MRTNAPLRRF
+1 MRINAPLRRF

-17 IGQTALLLHAAF
+17 IGQIALLHAVF
-29 PTEARAQEPQ
+29 PYEARAQEPQ
-39 ATPPATATAGQRLV
+39 ATPAATAGQRLV
-53 ESVDITGN
+53 ESVDIQGN

-70 YYVTTRPGDP
+70 YYVTTRQGDP

-95 LNFFNKTKSRVLTV
+95 LNFFNKTRSRVLTL
-109 EGARGGI
+109 EGPRGG
-116 DVIFEV
+116 VEVVFEV
-122 EELPVIRDLQFTG
+122 EELPVIRDLQFDG
-135 LSSISESDVLK
+135 LSSVSESDVLK

-151 RIGVQ
+151 RVGVQ
-156 KENLLDPVKINNA
+156 KENLLDPVKINNG

-182 PNATVN
+182 PNATVV
-188 ADVEEVSATSSAV
+188 ADIEKVSESSSAV
-201 TFRVNEGDRVRV
+201 TFKIDEGDRVRV

-233 KYVKEAGLITRFKS
+233 KYVKEAGLLTRFKS

-255 LDVDLRLLRNYMA
+255 LDVDLRLIRNYMA
-268 GKGYLQARPGEPRIE
+268 GKGYLQGRPGEPRIE

-310 IPIIEGKVYRL
+310 IPIIEGKIYRL
-321 GDLKI
+321 GELKI

-389 NEGIAD
+389 SEGIAD

-443 SVLRLNQLGFFDP
+443 SVLRLNQLGYFDP
-456 IDKDKDVDFRQNE
+456 VDKEKDVDFRQNE
-469 EEGLVDVSVKVQER
+469 EEGLVDVNVKVQER

-566 QNVNALQ
+566 QNLNALQ
-573 GLSGSELDFLNTGDE
+573 GISGSQIDFLNTGDE

-638 TDPSNP
+638 ADPSNP
-644 QNAIPIIFRQPNIL
+644 QNVIPVIYQQPNIL

-681 KQIAMQLAFA
+681 KQIALQLALA

-699 YQPSLTY
+699 FQPSLTY

-716 SNNPHVFGF
+716 SGNPHVFGF
-725 RILAGHVASFA
+725 RLLAGHVGSFA
-736 TTAKI
+736 TSAKI

-754 VPVYERFFLGDEF
+754 VPIYERFFLGDEF

-778 PIVPIDQFVSSRNV
+778 PIVPIEQFVSSRGV
-792 VLASNPTGD
+792 VVASNATDTPAAIEGLQQF
-801 AVPINSASLQEFAQQ
+801 ASL
-816 IGTFTG
+816 GLFTG
-822 AGGANSR
+822 AGGTNSR
-829 FLTRGFQP
+829 FVNRGFNAI
-837 TGADTQ
+837 GADTQ
-843 LLGNFEYRIPLFGP
+843 LLGNFEYRIPIFGP
-857 VSLAGFADI
+857 VSVAGFADI
-866 GSAFNLRKGSDQI
+866 GSAFNLRGGSDQI
-879 FSSNFQGD
+879 FSSNFQPD
-887 NPFLNTLGFIQCPAS
+887 SPFLNTLGFIPCPAS
-902 PFGIAPANLSTL
+902 AFGVAPASLTTL
-914 AACRPDSEL
+914 AACREDSQL
-923 ALSSGFSLVVRD
+923 ALSSGFSLVARD

-942 ELSNATR
+942 ELSNASR
-949 FGPTDPITGLPFGF
+949 FGPVDPLTGLPFGF
-963 QSAFLRGEAQTNTA
+963 QPVFLRGEAQTNTA
-977 VRLSQAVFNKIS
+977 VRLSQSVFSKIG
-989 DFRSSVGLEV
+989 DFRSSIGAEV

-1023 ASEEIPGAFFRE
+1023 PSDRIPGAIFQE

>member
-1 MRTNAPLRRF
+1 MRINAPLRRF

-17 IGQTALLLHAAF
+17 IGQTALLNAALS
-29 PTEARAQEPQ
+29 TEARAQEPS
-39 ATPPATATAGQRLV
+39 ATPAASAASQRLV
-53 ESVDITGN
+53 ESVDIQGN

-70 YYVTTRPGDP
+70 YYVTTKQGDP

-109 EGARGGI
+109 EGARGGL

-122 EELPVIRDLQFTG
+122 EELPVIRDLQFDG
-135 LSSISESDVLK
+135 LSSVSESDVLK

-151 RIGVQ
+151 RVGVQ

-169 TRVIK
+169 TRVLK
-174 ELLAASGH
+174 ELLAATGH
-182 PNATVN
+182 PNATVV
-188 ADVEEVSATSSAV
+188 ADIEKVSESSSAV
-201 TFRVNEGDRVRV
+201 TFKIDEGDRVRV

-220 NRNFKDGELRGAM
+220 NKNFKDGELRGAM
-233 KYVKEAGLITRFKS
+233 KYVKEAGFITRFKS

-255 LDVDLRLLRNYMA
+255 LDVDLRLIRNYMA

-321 GDLKI
+321 GEVKI

-456 IDKDKDVDFRQNE
+456 VDKEKDVDFRQNE
-469 EEGLVDVSVKVQER
+469 EEGLVDVNVKVQER

-566 QNVNALQ
+566 QNLNALQ
-573 GLSGSELDFLNTGDE
+573 GLSGNELDFLNTGDE
-588 NLFTQRTAGLSLF
+588 NLFTQRTAGASFF

-620 IGLSYSLS
+620 IGLSYAIS
-628 QTSVKDPEVN
+628 QTSVKDPDVN
-638 TDPSNP
+638 TDPANP
-644 QNAIPIIFRQPNIL
+644 QNVIPVIYRQPNIL
-658 TSRITPSVV
+658 TSRLTPSVV

-673 RGVDAIGG
+673 RGVDAING
-681 KQIAMQLAFA
+681 KQIALQFAFA

-699 YQPSLTY
+699 FQPSLTY
-706 QHFIPVRNKR
+706 QQFIPVRNKR

-725 RILAGHVASFA
+725 RLLAGHVGAFA
-736 TTAKI
+736 TSAKI
-741 REAQTTSLSFIQG
+741 REAQSTSLSFIQG

-778 PIVPIDQFVSSRNV
+778 PIVPIDQFVTSQNV
-792 VLASNPTGD
+792 VLATNPIGT
-801 AVPINSASLQEFAQQ
+801 AMPVESAGLQSLAQQ
-816 IGTFTG
+816 LGTFTG
-822 AGGANSR
+822 PEGGNVIANPA
-829 FLTRGFQP
+829 RGFQP
-837 TGADTQ
+837 IGADTQ
-843 LLGNFEYRIPLFGP
+843 LLGNFEYRVPIFGP
-857 VSLAGFADI
+857 ISVAGFADI
-866 GSAFNLRKGSDQI
+866 GSAFNLRKGADQV
-879 FSSNFQGD
+879 FSTNFQTDIPFLASQLGGLRGSLTGLVLEK
-887 NPFLNTLGFIQCPAS
+887 NPFLASQISLDPAAGFIV
-902 PFGIAPANLSTL
+902 G
-914 AACRPDSEL
+914 
-923 ALSSGFSLVVRD
+923 LVSRD

-942 ELSNATR
+942 ELDNAVR
-949 FGPTDPITGLPFGF
+949 FGPVDPITGLPFGF
-963 QSAFLRGEAQTNTA
+963 QRVFVRGEAQTNTA
-977 VRLSQAVFNKIS
+977 VRLSQSVFDKIG
-989 DFRSSVGLEV
+989 DFRSSVGLEL

-1018 NARRG
+1018 RARRG
-1023 ASEEIPGAFFRE
+1023 VVDNVPLFFQE
-1035 EKMGYRFSIGRTF
+1035 EKIGYRFSIGRTF

>member
-1 MRTNAPLRRF
+1 MRINAPLRRF
-11 LLAALM
+11 LLAAL
-17 IGQTALLLHAAF
+17 IVGQTAFVCAALSI
-29 PTEARAQEPQ
+29 EARAQEPQ
-39 ATPPATATAGQRLV
+39 GTPAATASQRLV
-53 ESVDITGN
+53 ESVDIQGN

-70 YYVTTRPGDP
+70 YYITTRPGDP
-80 FNPDQ
+80 FNADQ

-95 LNFFNKTKSRVLTV
+95 LNFFNKTRSRVLTT
-109 EGARGGI
+109 EGARGGV
-116 DVIFEV
+116 DVVFEV
-122 EELPVIRDLQFTG
+122 EELPVIRELTFEG
-135 LSSISESDVLK
+135 LSSVSESDVLK

-169 TRVIK
+169 VRVIK

-182 PNATVN
+182 PNATVE
-188 ADVEEVSATSSAV
+188 AIREEVSATSSAI
-201 TFRVNEGDRVRV
+201 TFKIDEGDRVRV

-220 NRNFKDGELRGAM
+220 NQNFKDGELRGAM
-233 KYVKEAGLITRFKS
+233 KYVKEAGFITRFKS

-255 LDVDLRLLRNYMA
+255 LDVDLRLIRNYMA

-321 GDLKI
+321 GELKI

-341 GLQKGDVA
+341 GLKQGDIA

-443 SVLRLNQLGFFDP
+443 SVLRLNQLGYFDP
-456 IDKDKDVDFRQNE
+456 IDKDRDVDFRQNE
-469 EEGLVDVSVKVQER
+469 EEGLVDVNVKVAER

-547 GFSLFVQSLK
+547 GFSIFLQSLK

-566 QNVNALQ
+566 QNLDALQ
-573 GLSGSELDFLNTGDE
+573 GLSGSQLDFLNTGDE
-588 NLFTQRTAGLSLF
+588 NLFTQRTVGASFF

-620 IGLSYSLS
+620 IGLSYAIS
-628 QTSVKDPEVN
+628 QTSVRDPEVN
-638 TDPSNP
+638 TDPNNP
-644 QNAIPIIFRQPNIL
+644 QNAIPVIYKQPNIL

-673 RGVDAIGG
+673 RGVDAINGR
-681 KQIAMQLAFA
+681 QIAVQLAFA

-699 YQPSLTY
+699 YQPTLTY
-706 QHFIPVRNKR
+706 QQFIPVRNKR

-725 RILAGHVASFA
+725 RILAGHVGSFA

-778 PIVPIDQFVSSRNV
+778 PIVPIDQFVTSRNV
-792 VLASNPTGD
+792 VLTSNSSGQFMP
-801 AVPINSASLQEFAQQ
+801 VESASLQALAQQ
-816 IGTFTG
+816 LGTFTG
-822 AGGANSR
+822 PEGGNVIANPS
-829 FLTRGFQP
+829 RGFQP
-837 TGADTQ
+837 IGADTQ
-843 LLGNFEYRIPLFGP
+843 LLGNFEYRVPLFGP
-857 VSLAGFADI
+857 VSIAGFADI
-866 GSAFNLRKGSDQI
+866 GSAFNLRKGADQI
-879 FSSNFQGD
+879 FSTSFQPDTPFLVTQLGALRGSLSGLVFEK
-887 NPFLNTLGFIQCPAS
+887 NPFLATQVSLDPLTGFVI
-902 PFGIAPANLSTL
+902 G
-914 AACRPDSEL
+914 
-923 ALSSGFSLVVRD
+923 LVARD

-942 ELSNATR
+942 ELDNATR
-949 FGPTDPITGLPFGF
+949 FGPVDPITGLPFGF
-963 QSAFLRGEAQTNTA
+963 QRVFIRGEAQTNTA
-977 VRLSQAVFNKIS
+977 VRLSQAVFDKIG
-989 DFRSSVGLEV
+989 DFRSSLGVEF

-1023 ASEEIPGAFFRE
+1023 FTDKIPGAFFQE

>member
-1 MRTNAPLRRF
+1 MRINAPLRRF
-11 LLAALM
+11 LLAAFI
-17 IGQTALLLHAAF
+17 IGHLGLLLAALS
-29 PTEARAQEPQ
+29 PEARAQEPTAPPQQ
-39 ATPPATATAGQRLV
+39 AATTTAASQRLV
-53 ESVDITGN
+53 ENVDIQGN

-70 YYVTTRPGDP
+70 YYVVTRQGDP
-80 FNPDQ
+80 FNETQ
-85 VARDLKALND
+85 VQRDLKALLD
-95 LNFFNKTKSRVLTV
+95 LGFFSKTESRVLTV
-109 EGARGGI
+109 DGPNGVE
-116 DVIFEV
+116 VIFEV
-122 EELPVIRDLQFTG
+122 RELPIIRDLQFDG
-135 LSSISESDVLK
+135 LGSVSESDVLK

-156 KENLLDPVKINNA
+156 KENILDPVKLNNA

-174 ELLAASGH
+174 ELLAARGY
-182 PNATVN
+182 PNATVK
-188 ADVEEVSATSSAV
+188 VEQEEVSATSSAI
-201 TFRVNEGDRVRV
+201 TFKINQGERVRV

-220 NRNFKDGELRGAM
+220 NKNFKEGELRGAM
-233 KYVKEAGLITRFKS
+233 KYVKEAGFISRFKG

-255 LDVDLRLLRNYMA
+255 LDVDLRLVRNYMA

-310 IPIIEGKVYRL
+310 IPVIEGKVYRL
-321 GDLKI
+321 GELKI

-341 GLQKGDVA
+341 GLKQGDVA

-456 IDKDKDVDFRQNE
+456 VDKDKDVDFRQNE
-469 EEGLVDVSVKVQER
+469 EEGLVDVNVKVAER

-501 FGLDYSTNN
+501 FGLEYSTNN

-547 GFSLFVQSLK
+547 GFSIFLQSLR

-566 QNVNALQ
+566 QNAAAQQ
-573 GLSGSELDFLNTGDE
+573 GISGSQFDFLNTDDQ
-588 NLFTQRTAGLSLF
+588 NLFTQRTTGGSLF
-601 ATAPL
+601 LTAPL

-620 IGLSYSLS
+620 IGLSYSIS
-628 QTSVKDPEVN
+628 RTSVRDPEVN
-638 TDPSNP
+638 ADPNS
-644 QNAIPIIFRQPNIL
+644 QNFIPVIYRQPNIL
-658 TSRITPSVV
+658 TSRITPSLV

-673 RGVDAIGG
+673 RGVDAING
-681 KQIAMQLAFA
+681 KQLAIQLAFA

-706 QHFIPVRNKR
+706 QQFIPVRNKR

-725 RILAGHVASFA
+725 RLLAGYVGSFA
-736 TTAKI
+736 TSARV
-741 REAQTTSLSFIQG
+741 REAQSTSLSFIQG

-778 PIVPIDQFVSSRNV
+778 PIVPIDQFVTTRNV
-792 VLASNPTGD
+792 TLATNATDTPRP
-801 AVPINSASLQEFAQQ
+801 VASEALQQLGRQ
-816 IGTFTG
+816 LGTFTG
-822 AGGANSR
+822 VDGANVIANPS
-829 FLTRGFQP
+829 RGFQP
-837 TGADTQ
+837 IGADTQ
-843 LLGNFEYRIPLFGP
+843 LLGNFEYRVPIFGP
-857 VSLAGFADI
+857 VSIAGFADI
-866 GSAFNLRKGSDQI
+866 GSAFNLRQGADQV
-879 FSSNFQGD
+879 FSTNFNAD
-887 NPFLNTLGFIQCPAS
+887 NPFLASQLGLLRGSISGLVLERNPNLAFFATPNTLDLG
-902 PFGIAPANLSTL
+902 
-914 AACRPDSEL
+914 
-923 ALSSGFSLVVRD
+923 LVARD

-942 ELSNATR
+942 EFSNALR
-949 FGPTDPITGLPFGF
+949 IGPVDPITGLPFGF
-963 QSAFLRGEAQTNTA
+963 QQVFLRGEAQTNTA
-977 VRLSQAVFNKIS
+977 VRLSQAVFNKIG
-989 DFRSSVGLEV
+989 DFRSSVGLEL

-1023 ASEEIPGAFFRE
+1023 VSDRVPLFFDE
-1035 EKMGYRFSIGRTF
+1035 DKMGYRFSIGRTF

>member
-1 MRTNAPLRRF
+1 MRINASLRRF

-17 IGQTALLLHAAF
+17 IGQTALLHAAL

-39 ATPPATATAGQRLV
+39 ATPAASQRLV
-53 ESVDITGN
+53 ESVDIQGN

-95 LNFFNKTKSRVLTV
+95 LNFFNKTKSRVLTL
-109 EGARGGI
+109 EGPRGGVE
-116 DVIFEV
+116 VIFEV
-122 EELPVIRDLQFTG
+122 EELPVIRDLQFKG

-174 ELLAASGH
+174 ELLSATGH
-182 PNATVN
+182 PNATVA
-188 ADVEEVSATSSAV
+188 ADIEKVSESSSAV
-201 TFRVNEGDRVRV
+201 TFNVEEGDRVRV

-220 NRNFKDGELRGAM
+220 NKNFKDGELRDAM
-233 KYVKEAGLITRFKS
+233 KYVKEAGFLTRFKS

-255 LDVDLRLLRNYMA
+255 LDVDLRLIRNYMA
-268 GKGYLQARPGEPRIE
+268 GKGYLQGRPGEPRIE

-310 IPIIEGKVYRL
+310 IPIIEGKIYRL
-321 GDLKI
+321 GELKI

-456 IDKDKDVDFRQNE
+456 VDKEKDVDFRQNE
-469 EEGLVDVSVKVQER
+469 EEGLVDVNVKVQER

-566 QNVNALQ
+566 QNLDALQ
-573 GLSGSELDFLNTGDE
+573 GISGSQLDFINTADE
-588 NLFTQRTAGLSLF
+588 NLFTQRTAGASFF

-620 IGLSYSLS
+620 IGISYAIS
-628 QTSVKDPEVN
+628 QTSVRDPEVN
-638 TDPSNP
+638 ADPANP
-644 QNAIPIIFRQPNIL
+644 QNAIPVIYRQPNIL

-673 RGVDAIGG
+673 RGVDAING
-681 KQIAMQLAFA
+681 KQIALQLAFA

-699 YQPSLTY
+699 FQPSLTY
-706 QHFIPVRNKR
+706 QQFIPVRNKR

-725 RILAGHVASFA
+725 RILAGHVGSFA
-736 TTAKI
+736 TSAKI

-778 PIVPIDQFVSSRNV
+778 PIVPIDQFVTSRGV
-792 VLASNPTGD
+792 VLATNATGAPQ
-801 AVPINSASLQEFAQQ
+801 AVESASLQALTRQLGE
-816 IGTFTG
+816 FTG
-822 AGGANSR
+822 PEGGNVIANPR
-829 FLTRGFQP
+829 RGFNAI
-837 TGADTQ
+837 GGDTQ
-843 LLGNFEYRIPLFGP
+843 LLGNFEYRMPIFGP
-857 VSLAGFADI
+857 VSIAGFADI
-866 GSAFNLRKGSDQI
+866 GSAFNLRKGADQI
-879 FSSNFQGD
+879 FSTSFQADSPFLASQLGGLRGTLSGLVLEK
-887 NPFLNTLGFIQCPAS
+887 NPFLASQISFDPTVGF
-902 PFGIAPANLSTL
+902 LV
-914 AACRPDSEL
+914 
-923 ALSSGFSLVVRD
+923 ALVSRD

-942 ELSNATR
+942 ELDNAAR
-949 FGPTDPITGLPFGF
+949 LGPVDPITQLPFGF
-963 QSAFLRGEAQTNTA
+963 QRVFVRGEAQTNTA
-977 VRLSQAVFNKIS
+977 VRLSQSVFDKIG
-989 DFRSSVGLEV
+989 DFRSSIGAEL

-1023 ASEEIPGAFFRE
+1023 ASDRIPGAFFQE
-1035 EKMGYRFSIGRTF
+1035 EKIGYRFSIGRTF

>member
-1 MRTNAPLRRF
+1 MRNNAPLRRF
-11 LLAALM
+11 LLAALI
-17 IGQTALLLHAAF
+17 IGQTALLHAAF

-39 ATPPATATAGQRLV
+39 ATPAATSQQRLV
-53 ESVDITGN
+53 ESVDIQGN

-70 YYVTTRPGDP
+70 YYVATRPGDA
-80 FNPDQ
+80 FNEAQ
-85 VARDLKALND
+85 VARDLKALLD
-95 LNFFNKTKSRVLTV
+95 LNFFSKTDSRVLTLD
-109 EGARGGI
+109 GPRGGVE
-116 DVIFEV
+116 VIFEV
-122 EELPVIRDLQFTG
+122 KELPVIRDLQFEG
-135 LSSISESDVLK
+135 LSSVSESDVLK

-182 PNATVN
+182 PNATVVP
-188 ADVEEVSATSSAV
+188 DIEKVSESSSAV
-201 TFRVNEGDRVRV
+201 TFRIKEGDRVRV

-220 NRNFKDGELRGAM
+220 NKNFKEGELRGAM
-233 KYVKEAGLITRFKS
+233 KYVKEAGLITRFKG

-255 LDVDLRLLRNYMA
+255 LDVDLRLIRNYMA

-283 GLGRRR
+283 GIGRRR

-299 LSSTDEALRIT
+299 LSSSDEALRIT
-310 IPIIEGKVYRL
+310 IPIIEGKLYRL
-321 GDLKI
+321 GELKI

-364 LYGNNGFIQYT
+364 LYGRNGFIQYT

-389 NEGIAD
+389 AEGIAD

-469 EEGLVDVSVKVQER
+469 EEGLVDVNVKVAER

-547 GFSLFVQSLK
+547 GFSIFLQSLK

-566 QNVNALQ
+566 QNLNALQ
-573 GLSGSELDFLNTGDE
+573 GISGSQIDFLNTGDE
-588 NLFTQRTAGLSLF
+588 NLFTQRTLGASFF

-620 IGLSYSLS
+620 IGVSYSLS
-628 QTSVKDPEVN
+628 RTSVKDPAVN
-638 TDPSNP
+638 TNPANP
-644 QNAIPIIFRQPNIL
+644 QNVIPVIYRQPNIL
-658 TSRITPSVV
+658 TSRITPNAV

-673 RGVDAIGG
+673 RGVDAING
-681 KQIAMQLAFA
+681 KQIAIQLAFA

-706 QHFIPVRNKR
+706 QQFIPVRNKR

-725 RILAGHVASFA
+725 RLLMGHVGAFA
-736 TTAKI
+736 TSAKI

-778 PIVPIDQFVSSRNV
+778 PIVPIDQFVTSRNV
-792 VLASNPTGD
+792 VLATNPTGT
-801 AVPINSASLQEFAQQ
+801 AVPVASAELQTLAQQ
-816 IGTFTG
+816 LGTFTG
-822 AGGANSR
+822 PDGANVIANPSR
-829 FLTRGFQP
+829 DFRP
-837 TGADTQ
+837 IGADTQ
-843 LLGNFEYRIPLFGP
+843 LLGNFEYRVPIFGP
-857 VSLAGFADI
+857 VSIAGFADI
-866 GSAFNLRKGSDQI
+866 GSAFNLRKGADQI
-879 FSSNFQGD
+879 FSTTFQADSPFLATQLSGIRGSLGGLVLEK
-887 NPFLNTLGFIQCPAS
+887 NPFLATQI
-902 PFGIAPANLSTL
+902 
-914 AACRPDSEL
+914 
-923 ALSSGFSLVVRD
+923 LVDPTTGLFNVGLVSRD

-942 ELSNATR
+942 EFDNAVR
-949 FGPTDPITGLPFGF
+949 FGPTDPLTGLPFGF
-963 QSAFLRGEAQTNTA
+963 QRVFVRGEAQTNTA
-977 VRLSQAVFNKIS
+977 VRLSQSVFDKIG
-989 DFRSSVGLEV
+989 DFRSSVGIEL

-1023 ASEEIPGAFFRE
+1023 VSDKVPLFFRE
-1035 EKMGYRFSIGRTF
+1035 ERMGYRFSIGRTF

>member
-1 MRTNAPLRRF
+1 MRINAPLRRF

-17 IGQTALLLHAAF
+17 IGQTALLHAAL
-29 PTEARAQEPQ
+29 PTDARAQEPQ
-39 ATPPATATAGQRLV
+39 ATPATAGQRLV
-53 ESVDITGN
+53 ESVDIQGN

-70 YYVTTRPGDP
+70 YYVTTRAGDP
-80 FNPDQ
+80 FNEAQ

-95 LNFFNKTKSRVLTV
+95 LNFFNKTRSRVLTL
-109 EGARGGI
+109 EGPRGGVE
-116 DVIFEV
+116 VIFEV
-122 EELPVIRDLQFTG
+122 EELPVIRDLQFNG
-135 LSSISESDVLK
+135 LSSVSESDVLK

-169 TRVIK
+169 VRVIK
-174 ELLAASGH
+174 ELLAAAGH
-182 PNATVN
+182 PNATVER
-188 ADVEEVSATSSAV
+188 VIEEVSQSSSAV
-201 TFRVNEGDRVRV
+201 TFNVDEGDRVRV

-233 KYVKEAGLITRFKS
+233 KYVKEAGFITRFKS

-255 LDVDLRLLRNYMA
+255 LEVDLRLIRNYMA
-268 GKGYLQARPGEPRIE
+268 GKGYLQGRPGEPRIE

-310 IPIIEGKVYRL
+310 IPIIEGKIYRL
-321 GDLKI
+321 GELKI

-332 DEKVIRAVI
+332 DERVIRAVI
-341 GLQKGDVA
+341 GLKQGDVA

-469 EEGLVDVSVKVQER
+469 EEGLVDVNVKVQER

-519 LNFAAGNRQQSF
+519 LNFAAGNRQQAF

-541 NRPISA
+541 NRPITA

-566 QNVNALQ
+566 QNADALG
-573 GLSGSELDFLNTGDE
+573 GLTGSQLDFLNTGDE
-588 NLFTQRTAGLSLF
+588 NLFTQRTAGASFF

-620 IGLSYSLS
+620 IGLSYAIS
-628 QTSVKDPEVN
+628 QTSVRDPEVN
-638 TDPSNP
+638 ADPANP
-644 QNAIPIIFRQPNIL
+644 QNVIPVIYRQPNIL
-658 TSRITPSVV
+658 TSRLTPSIV

-673 RGVDAIGG
+673 RGVDAINGR
-681 KQIAMQLAFA
+681 QIALQFALA

-699 YQPSLTY
+699 FQPSLTY
-706 QHFIPVRNKR
+706 QQFIPVRNKN

-725 RILAGHVASFA
+725 RLLAGHVGSFA
-736 TTAKI
+736 TSAKI

-778 PIVPIDQFVSSRNV
+778 PIVPIDQFVTSRNV
-792 VLASNPTGD
+792 VLASNGSQPP
-801 AVPINSASLQEFAQQ
+801 VPIQSESLQALAQQ
-816 IGTFTG
+816 LGTFTG
-822 AGGANSR
+822 PEGGNVIANPA
-829 FLTRGFQP
+829 RGFQP
-837 TGADTQ
+837 IGADTQ
-843 LLGNFEYRIPLFGP
+843 LLGNFEYRVPIFGP
-857 VSLAGFADI
+857 VSIAGFADI
-866 GSAFNLRKGSDQI
+866 GSAFNLRKGSDQV
-879 FSSNFQGD
+879 FSTLFQADSPFLASQLGALRGSLSGLVLEK
-887 NPFLNTLGFIQCPAS
+887 NPFLAS
-902 PFGIAPANLSTL
+902 QL
-914 AACRPDSEL
+914 AFDPNI
-923 ALSSGFSLVVRD
+923 GTFTIGLVARD

-942 ELSNATR
+942 ELDNATR

-963 QSAFLRGEAQTNTA
+963 QRVFVRGEAQTNTA
-977 VRLSQAVFNKIS
+977 VRLSQAVFDKIG
-989 DFRSSVGLEV
+989 DFRSSLGLEV

-1023 ASEEIPGAFFRE
+1023 VNDQLPLFFSEEKI
-1035 EKMGYRFSIGRTF
+1035 GYRFSIGRTF

>member
-1 MRTNAPLRRF
+1 MRINAPLRRF

-17 IGQTALLLHAAF
+17 IGQTALLNAAF
-29 PTEARAQEPQ
+29 PTEARAQEPST
-39 ATPPATATAGQRLV
+39 AAAPAAQSQKLV
-53 ESVDITGN
+53 ESVDIQGN

-70 YYVTTRPGDP
+70 YYVTTRAGDP

-95 LNFFNKTKSRVLTV
+95 LNFFNKTKSRVLTL
-109 EGARGGI
+109 EGPRGGVE
-116 DVIFEV
+116 VIFEV

-188 ADVEEVSATSSAV
+188 ADIEKVSESSSAV
-201 TFRVNEGDRVRV
+201 TFKIDEGDRVRV

-220 NRNFKDGELRGAM
+220 NKNFKDGELRGAM
-233 KYVKEAGLITRFKS
+233 KYVKEAGFITRFKS

-255 LDVDLRLLRNYMA
+255 LEVDLRLVRNYMA
-268 GKGYLQARPGEPRIE
+268 GKGYLQARAGEPRVE

-321 GDLKI
+321 GELKI

-456 IDKDKDVDFRQNE
+456 VDKDKDVDFRQNE

-566 QNVNALQ
+566 QNANALQ
-573 GLSGSELDFLNTGDE
+573 GLSGSQLDFLNTGDE
-588 NLFTQRTAGLSLF
+588 NLFTQRTAGASFF

-620 IGLSYSLS
+620 IGLSYSIS
-628 QTSVKDPEVN
+628 QTSVRDPEVN
-638 TDPSNP
+638 TDPANP
-644 QNAIPIIFRQPNIL
+644 QNVIPVIYRQPNIL
-658 TSRITPSVV
+658 TSRLTPSVV

-673 RGVDAIGG
+673 RGVDAING
-681 KQIAMQLAFA
+681 KQIALQFAFA

-699 YQPSLTY
+699 FQPSLTY
-706 QHFIPVRNKR
+706 QQFIPIRNKR

-725 RILAGHVASFA
+725 RLLAGHVGAFA
-736 TTAKI
+736 TSAKI
-741 REAQTTSLSFIQG
+741 REAQSTSLSFIQG

-778 PIVPIDQFVSSRNV
+778 PIVPIDQFVTSRNV
-792 VLASNPTGD
+792 VLATNSSGAAM
-801 AVPINSASLQEFAQQ
+801 AVDSASLQALTQQ
-816 IGTFTG
+816 LGTFTG
-822 AGGANSR
+822 PGGGNVIANVSR
-829 FLTRGFQP
+829 GYQP
-837 TGADTQ
+837 IGADTQ
-843 LLGNFEYRIPLFGP
+843 LLGNFEYRVPIFGP
-857 VSLAGFADI
+857 VSMAGFADI
-866 GSAFNLRKGSDQI
+866 GSAFNLRKGADQI
-879 FSSNFQGD
+879 FSTSFQLD
-887 NPFLNTLGFIQCPAS
+887 NPFLASQLGGLRGSLSGLVLEKNPFLAS
-902 PFGIAPANLSTL
+902 QISLDPVT
-914 AACRPDSEL
+914 
-923 ALSSGFSLVVRD
+923 GFNVGLVSRD

-942 ELSNATR
+942 ELDNAVR

-963 QSAFLRGEAQTNTA
+963 QRVFVRGEAQTNTA
-977 VRLSQAVFNKIS
+977 VRLSQSVFDKIG
-989 DFRSSVGLEV
+989 DFRSSLGLEL

-1018 NARRG
+1018 RARRG
-1023 ASEEIPGAFFRE
+1023 VVDNIPLFFQEERI
-1035 EKMGYRFSIGRTF
+1035 GYRFSIGRTF

>member
-1 MRTNAPLRRF
+1 MQINAPLRRF
-11 LLAALM
+11 LLAALLV
-17 IGQTALLLHAAF
+17 IGHTGLLLDVLS
-29 PTEARAQEPQ
+29 PQARAQEPQ
-39 ATPPATATAGQRLV
+39 PSQPQQQAATASQRVV
-53 ESVDITGN
+53 ENVDIQGN

-70 YYVTTRPGDP
+70 YYVVTRQGDA

-85 VARDLKALND
+85 AARDLKALND
-95 LNFFNKTKSRVLTV
+95 LGFFNKTKSRVLTV
-109 EGARGGI
+109 DAPSGGL

-122 EELPVIRDLQFTG
+122 EELPIIRELEFEG
-135 LSSISESDVLK
+135 LGSVTESDVLK

-151 RIGVQ
+151 RIGIQ
-156 KENLLDPVKINNA
+156 KENTLDPVKLNNA

-174 ELLAASGH
+174 ELFAARGY
-182 PNATVN
+182 PNATVEV
-188 ADVEEVSATSSAV
+188 DKEEVSATSSAI
-201 TFRVNEGDRVRV
+201 TFKIDQGERVRV

-220 NRNFKDGELRGAM
+220 AKNFKEGELRDSM
-233 KYVKEAGLITRFKS
+233 KYVKEAGFISRFKG

-255 LDVDLRLLRNYMA
+255 LDVDLRLIRNYMA
-268 GKGYLQARPGEPRIE
+268 GKGYLQGRAGEPRIE
-283 GLGRRR
+283 GLGKRR

-310 IPIIEGKVYRL
+310 IPVIEGKVYRL
-321 GDLKI
+321 GDVKI

-341 GLQKGDVA
+341 GLKQGDIA

-395 YTITID
+395 YTITIE

-414 GNTFTRDNVLRREF
+414 GNAFTRDNVLRREF

-456 IDKDKDVDFRQNE
+456 VDKDKDVDFRQNE
-469 EEGLVDVSVKVQER
+469 EEGLVDVSVKVAER

-510 LLGRGESLS
+510 LFGRGESLS

-547 GFSLFVQSLK
+547 GFSIFVQSLR

-566 QNVNALQ
+566 QNAAAQQ
-573 GLSGSELDFLNTGDE
+573 GLSGSQLDFLNTDDQ
-588 NLFTQRTAGLSLF
+588 NLFTQRTVGGSLF
-601 ATAPL
+601 LTAPL

-620 IGLSYSLS
+620 IGLSYSIS
-628 QTSVKDPEVN
+628 KTSVRDPEVN
-638 TDPSNP
+638 ADPNS
-644 QNAIPIIFRQPNIL
+644 QNFIPVIYRQPNIL
-658 TSRITPSVV
+658 TSRITPSIV

-673 RGVDAIGG
+673 RGVDAING
-681 KQIAMQLAFA
+681 KQLAIQLAFA

-706 QHFIPVRNKR
+706 QQFIPLRNKR

-725 RILAGHVASFA
+725 RLLAGYVGSFA
-736 TTAKI
+736 TSARV
-741 REAQTTSLSFIQG
+741 REAQETSLSFIQG

-778 PIVPIDQFVSSRNV
+778 PIVPIDQFVTTQNV
-792 VLASNPTGD
+792 TLATNLRDTP
-801 AVPINSASLQEFAQQ
+801 VPVASETLQALARQL
-816 IGTFTG
+816 GTFTG
-822 AGGANSR
+822 VDGANVIANPS
-829 FLTRGFQP
+829 RGFQP
-837 TGADTQ
+837 IGADTQ
-843 LLGNFEYRIPLFGP
+843 LLGNFEYRVPIFGP
-857 VSLAGFADI
+857 VSIAGFADI
-866 GSAFNLRKGSDQI
+866 GSAFNLRRGADQV
-879 FSSNFQGD
+879 FSTNFNND
-887 NPFLNTLGFIQCPAS
+887 DSFLPTQLGAVRGNINTLVFERNQNLAFFARPNTVD
-902 PFGIAPANLSTL
+902 FG
-914 AACRPDSEL
+914 
-923 ALSSGFSLVVRD
+923 LVARD
-935 NRLVTRE
+935 NRFVTRE
-942 ELSNATR
+942 ELDNALR
-949 FGPTDPITGLPFGF
+949 FGPGDPLTGLPFGF
-963 QSAFLRGEAQTNTA
+963 QQVFLRGQAQTNTA
-977 VRLSQAVFNKIS
+977 VRLSQSVFDKIG
-989 DFRSSVGLEV
+989 DFRSSLGVEV

-1023 ASEEIPGAFFRE
+1023 QSGGLPLNFTED
-1035 EKMGYRFSIGRTF
+1035 KLGYRFSIGRTF